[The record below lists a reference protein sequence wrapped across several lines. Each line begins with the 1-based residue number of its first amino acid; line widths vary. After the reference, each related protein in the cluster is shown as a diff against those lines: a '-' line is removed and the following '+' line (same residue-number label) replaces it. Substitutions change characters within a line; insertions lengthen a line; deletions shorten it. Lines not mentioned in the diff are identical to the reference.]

1 MAMRIMNPTFTQI
14 RKLGLWAFVSLAAL
28 ACTTV
33 NARAAS
39 LFGDLS
45 CQAWADLDYS
55 RKKTWTNAFLAPL
68 SLTHQGLERT
78 KQDQY
83 NDDPKAFEL
92 AIVSIDKFCRAHPK
106 LGPADGAISYLNELI
121 KN

>member
-1 MAMRIMNPTFTQI
+1 MWWQ
-14 RKLGLWAFVSLAAL
+14 RKNLERRVSHTA
-28 ACTTV
+28 
-33 NARAAS
+33 
-39 LFGDLS
+39 
-45 CQAWADLDYS
+45 
-55 RKKTWTNAFLAPL
+55 

-83 NDDPKAFEL
+83 NDDPKAFEP